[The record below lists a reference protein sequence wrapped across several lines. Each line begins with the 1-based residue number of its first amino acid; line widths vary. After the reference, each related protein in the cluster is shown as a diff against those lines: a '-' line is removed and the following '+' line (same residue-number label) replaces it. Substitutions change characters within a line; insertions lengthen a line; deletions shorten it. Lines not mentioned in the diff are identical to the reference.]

1 VVSKKLP
8 IPVGSAYIFMGL
20 VEVGF
25 LKISFNSFFN
35 SGANLS
41 AYLRIDSCFSG
52 SDNISL
58 KSFGIKPL
66 SISA

>member
-1 VVSKKLP
+1 LGLH
-8 IPVGSAYIFMGL
+8 IILMGL

-25 LKISFNSFFN
+25 LKISFNSFFTV

-41 AYLRIDSCFSG
+41 ACLRIDSCFSG
-52 SDNISL
+52 SDNISA